1 MNQVKKLFVLLTGAL
16 LSASLV
22 VGVTACSDPEEEKP
36 DPSTNSGTTLTL
48 SSDLFDIA
56 TWSTGADERLKISET
71 EEGYM
76 KVEYSD
82 IMRNDFVSVAAD
94 VDIDVSEINTF
105 TMEWEILGEESVNF
119 SLEFAGT
126 PGDGWGYSAGY
137 GGGDKQPGEG
147 EDVVDFNGVYNGSDC
162 FPMAEINKIQ
172 FFFDSGYDSVAVQTA
187 THSNTILIKSI
198 KLTYREPLTEAAV
211 PADAV
216 LTNATVGAIS
226 TDPAE
231 SSTLATSVSDGV
243 YTIERTEAAPG
254 SGDYGNHVNLAF
266 DGVIPETRW
275 IELTFGEGTSFNMLM
290 IQVQKPNA
298 AGDGNEEIL
307 NYQLIQSFSGE
318 KLVIELTEAQGQQ
331 IAETSIKQLM
341 IWLDANSGNG
351 KGKMVIESVKF
362 YAPAGTQLPEEPE
375 EPETP
380 DYGTPIEG
388 AQVGDLWKNE
398 TVTTLE
404 TDNDTKTITRVTEAP
419 ENGDYGSWVALNYT
433 GMSADCRKIVIAL
446 GSETNFNMLMIQVQA
461 PNGDGGYQEVINY
474 QVLMPTLGAQQLVID
489 LTAEQAQQM
498 VETDHQYF
506 MIWLDAN
513 SGNGTGNLVIKS
525 VEFWAPE
532 GTVIDPEDPS
542 GEAGTLLDTTMGDL
556 WKNETV
562 TTLTTDND
570 AKTVARVTEA
580 SESGDYG
587 SWVALNYADMSAD
600 CRTIVIT
607 LGEGTSCNMVMI
619 QVQNADG
626 SEIVKQDWN
635 ACKVGDQLVIELT
648 AEQAQSMCDT
658 ANKYFMIWLDANSGN
673 GCGTLVIESV

>member
-1 MNQVKKLFVLLTGAL
+1 MNKVKKLFVLFAGAL

-22 VGVTACSDPEEEKP
+22 VGITACKDGEEEP
-36 DPSTNSGTTLTL
+36 EPPTGSGTTLTL
-48 SSDLFDIA
+48 GSNLFDIT

-82 IMRNDFVSVAAD
+82 IMRNDYVSIAAD
-94 VDIDVSEINTF
+94 VDIDVSELNTF

-147 EDVVDFNGVYNGSDC
+147 VDVVDFNGVYNGSDC
-162 FPMAEINKIQ
+162 FPMTSINKIQ
-172 FFFDSGYDSVAVQTA
+172 FFFDSGYDSVITQTQ

-198 KLTYREPLTEAAV
+198 KLTYKKPLTEATV

-226 TDPAE
+226 TDPVE
-231 SSTLATSVSDGV
+231 SSTLAASVEDGV
-243 YTIERTEAAPG
+243 YTIERTTAAPS
-254 SGDYGNHVNLAF
+254 SGDYGNHVNLAY

-298 AGDGNEEIL
+298 AGDGSEQIL
-307 NYQLIQSFSGE
+307 NYQLIQSFSGD
-318 KLVIELTEAQGQQ
+318 KLVIALTEEQGQE

-351 KGKMVIESVKF
+351 TGKMVIESVKF
-362 YAPAGTQLPEEPE
+362 YAPAGTELPEA
-375 EPETP
+375 PETP

-388 AQVGDLWKNE
+388 AQIGDLWKND
-398 TVTTLE
+398 TVTTLK

-419 ENGDYGSWVALNYT
+419 ESGDYGNSVALNYS
-433 GMSADCRKIVIAL
+433 GMSADCRKIMITL
-446 GSETNFNMLMIQVQA
+446 GAETNFNMLMIQVQA
-461 PNGDGGYQEVINY
+461 SNGDGGYQEVINH
-474 QVLMPTLGAQQLVID
+474 QVLTPTSGAQQLVID

-513 SGNGTGNLVIKS
+513 
-525 VEFWAPE
+525 F
-532 GTVIDPEDPS
+532 
-542 GEAGTLLDTTMGDL
+542 
-556 WKNETV
+556 
-562 TTLTTDND
+562 
-570 AKTVARVTEA
+570 
-580 SESGDYG
+580 
-587 SWVALNYADMSAD
+587 
-600 CRTIVIT
+600 
-607 LGEGTSCNMVMI
+607 
-619 QVQNADG
+619 
-626 SEIVKQDWN
+626 
-635 ACKVGDQLVIELT
+635 
-648 AEQAQSMCDT
+648 
-658 ANKYFMIWLDANSGN
+658 GN
-673 GCGTLVIESV
+673 GCGTLVIENVQFFAAAE